1 MKINLPI
8 FLVIFATTFFIS
20 CSDSNE
26 TATEGESTTTEIA
39 TEEAGSKPRP
49 KQNMSPSQRLSTQFE
64 ELGLGLSAEQVS
76 QIDAIAAKYDFD
88 NAADRDARKAMRQT
102 FQNEVFENVLTAEQQ
117 SAYNQ
122 SKAER

>member
-1 MKINLPI
+1 MKINLSL
-8 FLVIFATTFFIS
+8 FLVIVATTFFFS
-20 CSDSNE
+20 CSDSKTASSENESTSTEISSEE
-26 TATEGESTTTEIA
+26 TA
-39 TEEAGSKPRP
+39 SKPRP

-76 QIDAIAAKYDFD
+76 QIDAIAANYDFN

-122 SKAER
+122 SKAAR